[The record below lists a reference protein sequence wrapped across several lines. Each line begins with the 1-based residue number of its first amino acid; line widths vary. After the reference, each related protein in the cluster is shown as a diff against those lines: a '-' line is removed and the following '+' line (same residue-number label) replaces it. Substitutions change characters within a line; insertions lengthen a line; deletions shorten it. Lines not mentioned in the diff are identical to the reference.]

1 MNQAELVA
9 QSAKAAFDAAQ
20 LLEDAPSERVR
31 ALSLVREA
39 LLAAK
44 EDILKANALDM
55 DVRLP
60 CAREPLGANADSFP
74 SPAGRP
80 DTSRRRDNVELAP
93 ETLGLA
99 VIIDKVRR
107 HASRSRGCCKPR

>member
-1 MNQAELVA
+1 MSASAGPIPNQAELVA

-20 LLEDAPSERVR
+20 LLEDAPTERVR

-55 DVRLP
+55 DVCLFYLENVPARRLT
-60 CAREPLGANADSFP
+60 ALLKG
-74 SPAGRP
+74 GP
-80 DTSRRRDNVELAP
+80 DTSR
-93 ETLGLA
+93 
-99 VIIDKVRR
+99 
-107 HASRSRGCCKPR
+107 